1 MQLPQPLPGS
11 LIAEQSEEMNRL
23 KAELQ
28 DKLTV
33 LIDLISRARSSI
45 DDCRDPELR
54 SLLVPISR
62 TVADDEK
69 TPSGLKSSRGSD
81 PMRGEKSSRGGPE
94 SFTSLSMTNTEGNPS
109 SVCERLER
117 SDVLKSGVASGAS
130 EWNHAVVQDGCEEK
144 AESSRR
150 PHCRVAICV
159 KSQDTS
165 LAHGGTRR
173 LSSGSGGERTDSG
186 MRQAQ
191 SEADCRALVCRPSE
205 RESHI
210 QSIDSRDENGDI
222 YAVSLEACRSSRN
235 DVSPRCTPGQH
246 NAYTDIRCE
255 RPSLHQ
261 GLTPHQS
268 PLNVSTDETTPSV
281 AEEDLPPPSE
291 RAALADEGLFPAP
304 RATHDVARTPRPAEA
319 KTKVHAC
326 CLERDMA
333 CDVSLDERSPPTDL
347 PTRGYSKLRPCMSSR
362 PSQGP
367 ISETSNRGCSLAAN
381 GDACWRHF
389 MSQHCSHS
397 QHGSLW
403 RLRTLEVTRDAGKHS
418 EKVWGG
424 VDESQNAMTVHRHTR
439 QGAVDCPLPPPS
451 LSSSVTRVASDESNS
466 HSDPPAEVFPLPPEP
481 QIVSQSASASSD
493 VSASA
498 TQAFLG
504 SPRFPAGHAGHSGYA
519 DKMFVMQHHPPIPQ
533 AVFVSQPV
541 HAKEASL
548 TTHAAVCVP
557 VSNFV
562 RAPPGAII
570 LSSPPAVALSSGPSP
585 EPGSAE
591 AIHAEHSPAFV
602 SACHRSKV
610 SVPSASGFV
619 APPLH
624 SGGVPRSLRFLTE
637 STCGGSWL
645 PTPPPPIAHT
655 GASPFALQTVGLFQ
669 TCQHPGVIPC
679 PQNPG
684 HFQGS
689 MGVPL
694 RSAPMPAI
702 WPASDGHLHYMDPAQ
717 MFSAVHPRVLRRH
730 SSAAIA
736 LAGNLPALSEN
747 AINSLQ
753 ACTPI
758 RRLSSATT
766 PGT

>member
-1 MQLPQPLPGS
+1 
-11 LIAEQSEEMNRL
+11 MNRL

-45 DDCRDPELR
+45 DNCRDPELG

-62 TVADDEK
+62 TVADDEN
-69 TPSGLKSSRGSD
+69 TPSDLKASRVSD
-81 PMRGEKSSRGGPE
+81 PMRGEKSSRGGPGR
-94 SFTSLSMTNTEGNPS
+94 FASLPATNTEGNGS
-109 SVCERLER
+109 YVCESLER
-117 SDVLKSGVASGAS
+117 SDVLKSGVACGAS
-130 EWNHAVVQDGCEEK
+130 QWNHAVVQDGCEEK

-150 PHCRVAICV
+150 PPCRAARGV

-165 LAHGGTRR
+165 LARGGARR
-173 LSSGSGGERTDSG
+173 LANGSEGERTDSG
-186 MRQAQ
+186 MRQTQ
-191 SEADCRALVCRPSE
+191 SQADCRALACRPSE
-205 RESHI
+205 RESHV
-210 QSIDSRDENGDI
+210 QSIDSRDEKGDI
-222 YAVSLEACRSSRN
+222 YEVSLEDCRSSRS

-261 GLTPHQS
+261 GLAPHHS
-268 PLNVSTDETTPSV
+268 PLNVATDETTPSV
-281 AEEDLPPPSE
+281 AEEDLPPLSE
-291 RAALADEGLFPAP
+291 RAVLAGEGLFPAP
-304 RATHDVARTPRPAEA
+304 QATLDAARTPRPAEA
-319 KTKVHAC
+319 KAKVHAC
-326 CLERDMA
+326 WLERNLA

-347 PTRGYSKLRPCMSSR
+347 PIRSYSKLRPCMSNR

-381 GDACWRHF
+381 GDACRRHCV
-389 MSQHCSHS
+389 SQHCSHS
-397 QHGSLW
+397 SYGSLGS
-403 RLRTLEVTRDAGKHS
+403 LRTLEVTWDARKHS
-418 EKVWGG
+418 EKDWGA
-424 VDESQNAMTVHRHTR
+424 VDESQNAMIAHMHTR
-439 QGAVDCPLPPPS
+439 QGAVDCPLLPPS
-451 LSSSVTRVASDESNS
+451 ISSSVIRVATDESNS
-466 HSDPPAEVFPLPPEP
+466 HSDPPAGVFPLPPEP
-481 QIVSQSASASSD
+481 QIISQSASASSD

-504 SPRFPAGHAGHSGYA
+504 SPRFPAGS
-519 DKMFVMQHHPPIPQ
+519 KMFVMQHHPPIPQ

-541 HAKEASL
+541 HAKEAPL

-562 RAPPGAII
+562 RAPPGAIV
-570 LSSPPAVALSSGPSP
+570 LSSPPAVALSSEPSP

-591 AIHAEHSPAFV
+591 AIHAEHSPAFA

-624 SGGVPRSLRFLTE
+624 SGGVPPSLRLLTD

-645 PTPPPPIAHT
+645 PTPPAPLAHT
-655 GASPFALQTVGLFQ
+655 GASQFAVPSAGLFQ
-669 TCQHPGVIPC
+669 TRQPPGVIPC

-684 HFQGS
+684 LFQGS
-689 MGVPL
+689 MGVSL
-694 RSAPMPAI
+694 RSAPVPAM
-702 WPASDGHLHYMDPAQ
+702 WPASDSYLHYMDPTQ
-717 MFSAVHPRVLRRH
+717 MFSSVHPRVLRRH
-730 SSAAIA
+730 SSAVIVP
-736 LAGNLPALSEN
+736 AGNLPALPEN
-747 AINSLQ
+747 ATNALQ

-758 RRLSSATT
+758 RRLRSATT